1 MQYVVKDQTTK
12 EELCQIVNGQVP
24 QINSSLTIFGL
35 DNEFIVEHIS
45 YELFPNSGDSYCV
58 VWVTSSGL
66 INGGRVLSQES
77 IAYWNH
83 IRASEYFEPPE
94 PI

>member
-35 DNEFIVEHIS
+35 DNEFIVEHVS

-66 INGGRVLSQES
+66 INGGWSITPEG

-83 IRASEYFEPPE
+83 MRGSEYFEPPE